1 MNRTLRR
8 GVLAALTTT
17 ALVAL
22 PAGVASAHAALESST
37 PAANSVLED
46 APTEVVLDFDEDIEV
61 GLADVRVFDASG
73 DVLQSGTPTAGADG
87 TVLSV
92 SLPQMGDG
100 IYAVIWKVT
109 SADGHAVEGAFS
121 FQVGTAG
128 GGDGQD
134 LIDQVSGAGG
144 VSTPLTWF
152 YAIARFMALIGAIA
166 LLGGGLWAL
175 QGRPVLMS
183 LPGVRRLLWVSWA
196 LLAAGAIGAF
206 MGFSAQATTGRL
218 GDVLAAG
225 SWGDVA
231 STQTGRMLAVRVAL
245 AVLLGLLLWQRRASG
260 TGWWRGVAATASVL
274 TLVTF
279 SASGHPNSLSPR
291 LLWVTIDE
299 LHLVAV
305 AVWLGG
311 LLVLWCAGR
320 AWLAEP
326 EAVRPVERFSFAASI
341 AVPVI
346 VVTGV
351 AQTLKLAGGL
361 SDVTATDWGRML
373 LTKVMLVIAMVAVAG
388 VSRWLLHHDGA
399 GSIRRTLAVEAVIGV
414 AVIALAAGI
423 VGQPPRLGTPSEVHT
438 ATVTANGV
446 IADVTVTPGRVG
458 GNDIHVVIT
467 PPGGSLT
474 PVASAT
480 ARVMLPAEEVPE
492 SPVELTADGPNHY
505 SGRVTFPRSGEWS
518 LEIVVNVTESSS
530 VLLKDTVV
538 IP

>member
-8 GVLAALTTT
+8 GALTALLAT
-17 ALVAL
+17 ALVSL
-22 PAGVASAHAALESST
+22 PAATASAHAALESST
-37 PAANSVLED
+37 PAANSVLEQSP
-46 APTEVVLDFDEDIEV
+46 AEVVLDFDEDIEV
-61 GLADVRVFDASG
+61 GLADVRAFDGNGTTVA
-73 DVLQSGTPTAGADG
+73 LGTPSAGDD
-87 TVLSV
+87 TTELKVSV
-92 SLPQMGDG
+92 PELGDG

-109 SADGHAVEGAFS
+109 SADGHAVQGAFS

-134 LIDQVSGAGG
+134 LIDQVSGGG
-144 VSTPLTWF
+144 VSSGLTWF
-152 YAIARFMALIGAIA
+152 YAIARFLALAGAIV

-175 QGRPVLMS
+175 QGRPGLIA
-183 LPGVRRLLWVSWA
+183 LAGVRRLLWASWVV
-196 LLAAGAIGAF
+196 LLIGAVAAF
-206 MGFSAQATTGRL
+206 MGFAAQATTGRL
-218 GDVLAAG
+218 GDVLATG

-231 STQTGRMLAVRVAL
+231 STHTGRMLAVRALL
-245 AVLLGLLLWQRRASG
+245 AVLLGLLWWQRGSSA
-260 TGWWRGVAATASVL
+260 TGWWRGVSASAAVL
-274 TLVTF
+274 TFVTF

-291 LLWVTIDE
+291 LLWVTVDE

-320 AWLAEP
+320 TWLAEP
-326 EAVRPVERFSFAASI
+326 EAVRPVERFSLAASI

-346 VVTGV
+346 VITGI

-373 LTKVMLVIAMVAVAG
+373 LTKVMLVIAMVAVGG
-388 VSRWLLHHDGA
+388 VSRWLLQHDGA
-399 GSIRRTLAVEAVIGV
+399 AGIRRTLAVEAVVGI

-423 VGQPPRLGTPSEVHT
+423 VGQPPRVGVPSEVHT
-438 ATVTANGV
+438 ATVTANDV
-446 IADVTVTPGRVG
+446 IAEVTVTPGQVG

-474 PVASAT
+474 PVSSAT
-480 ARVMLPAEEVPE
+480 ARVLLPAQDVPE
-492 SPVELTADGPNHY
+492 SPVALTAEGPNHY
-505 SGRVTFPRSGEWS
+505 SGRVTFPRSGEWA
-518 LEIVVNVTESSS
+518 LEIVVQVTESSS

>member
-1 MNRTLRR
+1 MKRSVRR
-8 GVLAALTTT
+8 GAFAALVTTV
-17 ALVAL
+17 LVVL
-22 PAGVASAHAALESST
+22 PTSLAFAHAALETST
-37 PAANSVLED
+37 PAANSVLEEP
-46 APTEVVLDFDEDIEV
+46 PTEVVLDFDEEIEI
-61 GLADVRVFDASG
+61 GLADVQVFGADGAP
-73 DVLQSGTPTAGADG
+73 LQVGTPAAGDDG
-87 TVLSV
+87 TVLTV

-134 LIDQVSGAGG
+134 LIDQVSSGG
-144 VSTPLTWF
+144 GTSTGLKWF
-152 YAIARFMALIGAIA
+152 YGIARFLALAGAIT
-166 LLGGGLWAL
+166 LLGGGLWSL
-175 QGRPVLMS
+175 QGRPRLDS
-183 LPGVRRLLWVSWA
+183 LPGVRRLLWAGWA
-196 LLAAGAIGAF
+196 LLMVGALGAF
-206 MGFSAQATTGRL
+206 MGFAAQATTGRL

-225 SWGDVA
+225 SWADVA
-231 STQTGRMLAVRVAL
+231 ATQTGRMLAVRVLL
-245 AVLLGLLLWQRRASG
+245 AVLLGLLWWQRRSSG
-260 TGWWRGVAATASVL
+260 AGWWRGVSASAAVL
-274 TLVTF
+274 TFVTF
-279 SASGHPNSLSPR
+279 SASGHPNALSPR

-305 AVWLGG
+305 ALWLGG
-311 LLVLWCAGR
+311 LLVLWCAGK

-346 VVTGV
+346 VATGV
-351 AQTLKLAGGL
+351 AQTLKLAGGRH
-361 SDVTATDWGRML
+361 VRQATDWGRML
-373 LTKVMLVIAMVAVAG
+373 LTKVMLVIAMVAVGG
-388 VSRWLLHHDGA
+388 VSRWLLQHDGA
-399 GSIRRTLAVEAVIGV
+399 GGIRRTLAVEAVVGI

-446 IADVTVTPGRVG
+446 IAEVTVTPGQVG

-474 PVASAT
+474 PVSSAT
-480 ARVMLPAEEVPE
+480 ARVLLPAEGVPE
-492 SPVELTADGPNHY
+492 SPVALTAEGPNHY

-518 LEIVVNVTESSS
+518 LEIVVQVTEASS

>member
-8 GVLAALTTT
+8 GALVALAAT
-17 ALVAL
+17 ALVAI
-22 PAGVASAHAALESST
+22 PAATASAHAALESST
-37 PAANSVLED
+37 PAANSVLEQ
-46 APTEVVLDFDEDIEV
+46 APTEVVLDFDEEIEI
-61 GLADVRVFDASG
+61 GLADVQLFGADGAT
-73 DVLQSGTPTAGADG
+73 LQVGEPTAGADG
-87 TVLSV
+87 TVV
-92 SLPQMGDG
+92 KASLPEMGDG

-128 GGDGQD
+128 GGNGQD

-144 VSTPLTWF
+144 TSSGLTWF
-152 YAIARFMALIGAIA
+152 YGVARFMALAGAIG
-166 LLGGGLWAL
+166 LLGGGLWAM
-175 QGRPVLMS
+175 QGRPMLMT
-183 LPGVRRLLWVSWA
+183 LRGVRRLLWISWSLLLVGA
-196 LLAAGAIGAF
+196 LGAF
-206 MGFSAQATTGRL
+206 VGFAAQATTGRL
-218 GDVLAAG
+218 GDVLSAG

-231 STQTGRMLAVRVAL
+231 STQTGRMLAVRVLL
-245 AVLLGLLLWQRRASG
+245 AVLLGLLWWQRRPSG
-260 TGWWRGVAATASVL
+260 TGWWKGVSATAAVL
-274 TLVTF
+274 TFLTF

-291 LLWVTIDE
+291 LLWVWVDV
-299 LHLVAV
+299 LHLGAV

-311 LLVLWCAGR
+311 LLVLWCSGTT
-320 AWLAEP
+320 WLAEP
-326 EAVRPVERFSFAASI
+326 EAVRPVERFSLAASI

-346 VVTGV
+346 VATGV

-388 VSRWLLHHDGA
+388 VSRWLLQHDGA
-399 GSIRRTLAVEAVIGV
+399 ATIRRTVAIEAVVGI

-423 VGQPPRLGTPSEVHT
+423 VGQPPRVGALSEVHT

-446 IADVTVTPGRVG
+446 IAEVTVTPGQVG

-467 PPGGSLT
+467 PPGGSLQ
-474 PVASAT
+474 PVTSASA
-480 ARVMLPAEEVPE
+480 RVLLPAEGVPE
-492 SPVELTADGPNHY
+492 SPVALTAEGPNHF
-505 SGRVTFPRSGEWS
+505 SGRVTFPRKGEWS
-518 LEIVVNVTESSS
+518 LEIVVQVTESSS